1 MSSSTSFPTET
12 AGTTTTDIEN
22 RTLYVGGLS
31 ENVDES
37 LLQAAF
43 IPFGE
48 IVEVEVAREPKTGAH
63 KGYGFVSYEAVEDAA
78 AAVENMNHSEMF
90 GRVLRVSFARA
101 GSGGSGGGGRGGS
114 ASGSVER
121 RRPVWEGEGYY
132 EAKAAAEAE
141 AESKGKKVVYKSVQ
155 NEGEGF
161 STEGADEDGADTN
174 VKRVFFAPQ
183 GMK

>member
-1 MSSSTSFPTET
+1 MSSTVDVSP
-12 AGTTTTDIEN
+12 GDVEN
-22 RTLYVGGLS
+22 RTLYVGGLDES
-31 ENVDES
+31 VDES

-48 IVEVEVAREPKTGAH
+48 IVEVEIAREPGTGAH

-101 GSGGSGGGGRGGS
+101 GSGN
-114 ASGSVER
+114 ASGSAER
-121 RRPVWEGEGYY
+121 RRPVWEDEGYY
-132 EAKAAAEAE
+132 EAKAAAAE
-141 AESKGKKVVYKSVQ
+141 AAGEKVVYKSVQ

-161 STEGADEDGADTN
+161 SAEGADEGADAN
-174 VKRVFFAPQ
+174 VKRVFFAPS

>member
-1 MSSSTSFPTET
+1 MNSSSSSSS
-12 AGTTTTDIEN
+12 ADIEN
-22 RTLYVGGLS
+22 RTLYVGGLDES
-31 ENVDES
+31 VDES

-43 IPFGE
+43 IPFGD

-101 GSGGSGGGGRGGS
+101 GSGNGGAGGS
-114 ASGSVER
+114 ASGSAER

-132 EAKAAAEAE
+132 EAKAAAEEEEEE
-141 AESKGKKVVYKSVQ
+141 AKGKRVVYKSVQ

-161 STEGADEDGADTN
+161 STEGADEGGDGDGAN